1 MKILINH
8 SLNNGLYNSIKK
20 TVENFLYLFSQNLK
34 MIVKRKEKRKRSQ
47 ILRVRQKVKR
57 KERKINIAVILMIHV
72 INYYCLFIDL

>member
-20 TVENFLYLFSQNLK
+20 TVENFLFLFSQNLK

-57 KERKINIAVILMIHV
+57 KERKRNIAVILMIHV
-72 INYYCLFIDL
+72 INYYSLFIDL